1 MGLLTDR
8 DHDDPLIVTADI
20 VENAEIPDAQQ
31 LPRSNRIVL
40 QSLATSGRLIGLV
53 RQLLGDGIDD
63 DLLTALFSD
72 RRWSRASAENAI
84 SKAIIPSSPEGRVEL
99 DTETSTRHLSSQVAR
114 RSTSR
119 AHRGTMNAAR
129 TGGITER
136 ARPSRPG
143 QAADSDI
150 VSASN
155 S

>member
-63 DLLTALFSD
+63 DLLTALLQRPEVVAGV
-72 RRWSRASAENAI
+72 RRKRDL
-84 SKAIIPSSPEGRVEL
+84 EGNHPL
-99 DTETSTRHLSSQVAR
+99 IAR
-114 RSTSR
+114 RK
-119 AHRGTMNAAR
+119 G
-129 TGGITER
+129 
-136 ARPSRPG
+136 
-143 QAADSDI
+143 
-150 VSASN
+150 
-155 S
+155 